1 MSSMGAMK
9 PERREDSETHALI
22 AGLTELSVRAGHDMV
37 GPLNQAGSLL
47 ALFIKRHKG
56 QIDAEADQLLDY
68 LQGASVRMEGVVNG
82 LRRYME
88 SVGHT
93 PLRTMVDLN
102 ETLDAAQ
109 VQLQKKIRESQSVI
123 ESEPLPVVWADSEQM
138 AVVFENLLDNS
149 IKFCVAGAPVHIRVS
164 SSSNAEGIAVTVS
177 DAGIGIDPEHSEA
190 IFLPFRRLNGRE
202 YPGAGLGL
210 AAVKTI
216 VEMHGGDVRL
226 APQEGCSGA
235 AIEFTLPVPA

>member
-1 MSSMGAMK
+1 
-9 PERREDSETHALI
+9 
-22 AGLTELSVRAGHDMV
+22 MV

-47 ALFIKRHKG
+47 ALFIKRYRG
-56 QIDAEADQLLDY
+56 QIDAEADQLLEF
-68 LQGASVRMEGVVNG
+68 LQGASARMEGVVNG

-88 SVGHT
+88 SVGRT
-93 PLRTMVDLN
+93 PVRAALDLN
-102 ETLDAAQ
+102 EALETARA
-109 VQLQKKIRESQSVI
+109 QLQKKIRESESVI
-123 ESEPLPVVWADSEQM
+123 ESEPLPTAWADRDQM
-138 AVVFENLLDNS
+138 SVVFENLLDNS
-149 IKFCVAGAPVHIRVS
+149 IKFRIAGEPARIRVS
-164 SSSNAEGIAVTVS
+164 SSRNTERIAITVS
-177 DAGIGIDPEHSEA
+177 DAGMGIDAEHSES

-226 APQEGCSGA
+226 LPPDGSPGA